1 MKIRIASTIT
11 VIVSILAFIC
21 FDSSAVSAEATMN
34 DVQTALPNTFISK
47 YLPQEIGTYQVWRK
61 FGNKTTNSRIFFL

>member
-1 MKIRIASTIT
+1 MKIRFASTIT
-11 VIVSILAFIC
+11 VIVSILAFIH

-47 YLPQEIGTYQVWRK
+47 YLPQEIGTY
-61 FGNKTTNSRIFFL
+61 